1 MAEVVERA
9 QGCFPCHLSGRAVV
23 AAPLGILRD
32 YVQAALL
39 VHAPP
44 PPPQDT
50 AWLPFPSNLEYA
62 AAPPLTQDPAPYSS
76 GLHPPTPP
84 MLEAPPH
91 TVVLL
96 SHRDPASTAVPP
108 HTTAP
113 PPHFRAAPAGALG
126 PGLQGSGLPAQ
137 GSACGRCGRCRRR
150 RKSLPGSGW
159 SLLPEWAGESEQRVL
174 AALCGLPRAASRPR
188 VAEPS
193 PPPRWGP
200 LRAAPPPW
208 PAR

>member
-76 GLHPPTPP
+76 GLHP
-84 MLEAPPH
+84 
-91 TVVLL
+91 
-96 SHRDPASTAVPP
+96 ASL
-108 HTTAP
+108 
-113 PPHFRAAPAGALG
+113 PHFLISEGEASHGYQPPLEYQV
-126 PGLQGSGLPAQ
+126 GLNM
-137 GSACGRCGRCRRR
+137 
-150 RKSLPGSGW
+150 
-159 SLLPEWAGESEQRVL
+159 
-174 AALCGLPRAASRPR
+174 
-188 VAEPS
+188 
-193 PPPRWGP
+193 
-200 LRAAPPPW
+200 
-208 PAR
+208 